1 MNFKVRSELLFSIFI
16 VVLTIPSFC
25 WAGDSSGLNDIIHL
39 ASVEEGQSLLSSE
52 DDYTAKWSV
61 FDIRSRAQNLNG
73 TKQQVLEMMKDQVMP
88 WTEQET
94 KRIKEVVAEID
105 EVVQR
110 EGYNLPLPEQVS
122 LIKSTV
128 LEEGGAHGYTRENYI
143 VLRQDLFGRENDML
157 KEILLHELFH
167 IMTRHDAEFRESVYR
182 IIGFTVS
189 NTIAYPENIKNV
201 RITNPDAHASD
212 SYIRLTSKDSIP
224 FDGVMVIYANKPWDG
239 GSFFTYLQLGF
250 VAVEGKE
257 GEKEVIYE
265 NGEPL
270 IYSLNEVTGFL
281 EQVGMNTQYII
292 DPEEISAD
300 NFSYIFREGLEK
312 PSPYIIEGIRNILLH
327 Q

>member
-1 MNFKVRSELLFSIFI
+1 MKFKVLSELRSAIFLVAI
-16 VVLTIPSFC
+16 MIPSFI
-25 WAGDSSGLNDIIHL
+25 WAGDPSALNDIIHL
-39 ASVEEGQSLLSSE
+39 ASLEEGRSLLSTE

-61 FDIRSRAQNLNG
+61 FDIRSRTQDVDG
-73 TKQQVLEMMKDQVMP
+73 TRQQLLEMMKDQVLP

-94 KRIKEVVAEID
+94 KRIREVVAEID

-189 NTIAYPENIKNV
+189 NTIAYPDNIKNV

-250 VAVEGKE
+250 VAIDGND

-265 NGEPL
+265 DGKPM
-270 IYSLNEVTGFL
+270 IYSFNEVTGFL

-300 NFSYIFREGLEK
+300 NFSYIFREGIEK
-312 PSPYIIEGIRNILLH
+312 PSPQIIEGIRNILLD
-327 Q
+327 